1 MKINPTLLGYSED
14 FIRYQFKN
22 KTLLVEALTHKSFCI
37 LESKGIPHNERF
49 EFLGDAILGLI
60 MAEQLMFLFPTDNEG
75 MLSKKRASLIN
86 QETLAE
92 KALNM
97 KLSEFLILGPGEKAQ
112 GSHLKP
118 RILASAFEAVIGAIY
133 LDSNFDR
140 VKAWINAEFKNNI
153 LDIKPDL
160 EYEKDY
166 KTRLQELTYKIKIGT
181 PTYELVSTT
190 GPSHDPEF
198 LVALKIGT
206 QEKARAS
213 GKSKK
218 IAEQRAAQIYMQELA
233 VQIKNQNNEKNNE
246 NKQKVKLG
254 KTNVKY

>member
-1 MKINPTLLGYSED
+1 MKMNQTILSYTED
-14 FIRYQFKN
+14 CIRYQFNN
-22 KTLLVEALTHKSFCI
+22 KTFLLEALTHKSFCI
-37 LESKGIPHNERF
+37 LENRIIPHNERF

-60 MAEQLMFLFPTDNEG
+60 MAEQLMFLFPQDNEG

-92 KALNM
+92 KALAM

-118 RILASAFEAVIGAIY
+118 RILASALEAIIGAIY
-133 LDSNFDR
+133 LDSNFDT
-140 VKAWINAEFKNNI
+140 VKQWINDEFKNNI
-153 LDIKPDL
+153 SEIKPDL

-181 PTYELVSTT
+181 PIYELVSTT

-206 QEKARAS
+206 HEKARAS

-218 IAEQRAAQIYMQELA
+218 IAEQKAAQIYIDELA
-233 VQIKNQNNEKNNE
+233 VLMKAQLNHENN

-254 KTNVKY
+254 KTNVK

>member
-1 MKINPTLLGYSED
+1 MKTNQATLAYTQD
-14 FIRYQFKN
+14 CIRYQFKN
-22 KTLLVEALTHKSFCI
+22 TSFLLEALTHKSFCI
-37 LESKGIPHNERF
+37 LENRTIPHNERF
-49 EFLGDAILGLI
+49 EYLGDAILGLI
-60 MAEQLMFLFPTDNEG
+60 MAEQLMLLCPKDNEG
-75 MLSKKRASLIN
+75 ILSKKRASLIN

-118 RILASAFEAVIGAIY
+118 RILASAFEAIIGAIY
-133 LDSNFDR
+133 LDSDFDT
-140 VKAWINAEFKNNI
+140 VKKWINDEFKNNI
-153 LDIKPDL
+153 SDIKPDM

-181 PTYELVSTT
+181 PIYELVSTT

-198 LVALKIGT
+198 LVSLKIGT

-218 IAEQRAAQIYMQELA
+218 IAEQKAAQIYMEELA
-233 VQIKNQNNEKNNE
+233 VQIKAQTTNNEI

-254 KTNVKY
+254 KTNVK